1 MEKVTK
7 IKLFLPI
14 LSLLPK
20 GKLLDVGCSYGN
32 FLLIAKNK
40 GFEVYGMEVSET
52 AVEIAR
58 KKYNLNVVKALTF
71 DELLEDFKGP
81 YKVIT
86 AFEVIEHIEKPLKFL
101 QGVYN
106 LLDNTGFFSFLVVSI
121 ISNLKILL

>member
-40 GFEVYGMEVSET
+40 GFEVYGMEVNET

-86 AFEVIEHIEKPLKFL
+86 AFEVIEHIEKPLEFL

-106 LLDNTGFFSFLVVSI
+106 LLDNTGFFLS
-121 ISNLKILL
+121 